1 MKSGN
6 VVIVGRP
13 NSGKS
18 TLINSFIGKKISI
31 ITPKPQTTRK
41 VIWGYWQGKDAQIIF
56 WDTPGIFTKIKDLAA
71 KKINPLPSQSIESAD
86 VVLYLVDQTRSR
98 GDEEN
103 KILGIVRKTD
113 KPKILVI
120 NKIDVKKPGYKH
132 EYEFLKDEFN
142 QTVEISA
149 KSGKNLK
156 ELINTII
163 EYLPEGKSI
172 FDPAQ
177 IEKFPSNLTPED
189 FVAEIIREKLFLI
202 LRQELPYSCA
212 VKVEEIKDKKEVFYI
227 KATIYTTD
235 DRYKKMIIGKKGQ
248 TIKEIGTLSRKE
260 LELITSRKT
269 FLDLEVVTDPHWP
282 EYYL

>member
-18 TLINSFIGKKISI
+18 TLINSLIGKKISI

-41 VIWGYWQGKDAQIIF
+41 VIWGYWQDEKAQIIF
-56 WDTPGIFTKIKDLAA
+56 WDTPGIFTKIKDLPT
-71 KKINPLPSQSIESAD
+71 KKINPLPAQSLENAD
-86 VVLYLVDQTRSR
+86 VVLYLVDKTRSR

-103 KILGIVRKTD
+103 KILGIVRKIN

-120 NKIDVKKPGYKH
+120 NKIDIKKSDHLH
-132 EYEFLKDEFN
+132 EYEFLKDEFDK
-142 QTVEISA
+142 TLEISA
-149 KSGKNLK
+149 KSGKN
-156 ELINTII
+156 INLLLETVIDM
-163 EYLPEGKSI
+163 LPKGKMI
-172 FDPAQ
+172 FNPEDMA
-177 IEKFPSNLTPED
+177 KFPSNMTPEE
-189 FVAEIIREKLFLI
+189 FISEIVREKLFLT

-212 VKVEEIKDKKEVFYI
+212 VKTDEIKEKDKVFYI
-227 KATIYTTD
+227 KVTIYTTS
-235 DRYKKMIIGKKGQ
+235 DRYKKMVIGKGGLA
-248 TIKEIGTLSRKE
+248 IKEIGTMSRKE
-260 LELITSRKT
+260 IELITGKKV

>member
-18 TLINSFIGKKISI
+18 TLINALIGKKISI

-41 VIWGYWQGKDAQIIF
+41 VIWGYWQDERAQIIF
-56 WDTPGIFTKIKDLAA
+56 WDTPGIFTKIKDLST
-71 KKINPLPSQSIESAD
+71 KKINPLPAQSLENAD
-86 VVLYLVDQTRSR
+86 IVLYLVDKTRSR

-103 KILGIVRKTD
+103 KILGIVRKSS

-120 NKIDVKKPGYKH
+120 NKIDIKKSDHLH
-132 EYEFLKDEFN
+132 EYEFLKDEFDK
-142 QTVEISA
+142 TVEISA
-149 KSGKNLK
+149 KAGKNVNLLL
-156 ELINTII
+156 ETIVDM
-163 EYLPEGKSI
+163 LPEGGKI
-172 FDPAQ
+172 FNPEDMA
-177 IEKFPSNLTPED
+177 KFPSNMTPEE
-189 FVAEIIREKLFLI
+189 FISEIVREKLFLT

-212 VKVEEIKDKKEVFYI
+212 VKTDEIKEKDKIFYI
-227 KATIYTTD
+227 KVSIYTTD
-235 DRYKKMIIGKKGQ
+235 DRYKKMVIGKGGLA
-248 TIKEIGTLSRKE
+248 IKEIGTMSRKE
-260 LELITSRKT
+260 IELITGKKV